1 MSPDKKFYITT
12 TLPYVNADPHIGFA
26 LEIVQ
31 ADAIARYR
39 RSLGEEVFFNTG
51 TDEHGIKIYR
61 KALEEKKE
69 VQDYVDEYAGRFD
82 KLKGALN
89 LSYTN
94 FIRTTDEHHVYA
106 AQEFWKRC
114 LAAGDIYKKNYQSK
128 YCAGCELEKTDSELE
143 NGKCPLHPNQE
154 IELIDEEN
162 YFFRFS
168 KYQTALLELYR
179 EIPDFVLPASRLNE
193 IVSFVSAGLTDF
205 SISRL
210 KEKMPWGV
218 PVPNDSAHVMYVWFD
233 ALVNYLSTLGWP
245 EKENVTLEWWPG
257 LQVAGKD
264 NLRQQSAMWQAML
277 LSAGLPH
284 SKQIL
289 IHGFVTSEGKKMSK
303 SLGNVI
309 NPISLVEEFG
319 TDALRHYLLA
329 NISTFEDG
337 DFTDVKFLENYNA
350 NLANGLGNLVSRVVK
365 MATGYFEG
373 AIQHRLEI
381 EVPFKRRFETVSGSE
396 ETDGSLVST
405 VIRGEVLPK
414 YHEYMQHYEIH
425 RATEVLFELMK
436 RLDGYIT
443 DYEPYRLIKTDKD
456 KTEAILWNLLYSL
469 HYITLALSPIIPDT
483 SDKIKKIIGAKIGD
497 KNEPESFFVTYVDKP
512 LFPRK

>member
-1 MSPDKKFYITT
+1 MTDRKFYITT

-39 RSLGEEVFFNTG
+39 RTLGDDIFFNTG

-69 VQDYVDEYAGRFD
+69 VQAYVDEYAARFD
-82 KLKGALN
+82 NLKGALN
-89 LSYTN
+89 LSYNN

-106 AQEFWKRC
+106 AGEFWKRC
-114 LAAGDIYKKNYQSK
+114 AAAGDIYKKNYQSK

-143 NGKCPLHPNQE
+143 NGKCPLHPKQE

-168 KYQTALLELYR
+168 KYQEALLDLYKKN
-179 EIPDFVLPASRLNE
+179 PDFVLPASRLHE
-193 IVSFVSAGLTDF
+193 ITTFVSSGLTDF

-218 PVPNDSAHVMYVWFD
+218 PVPDDSAHVMYVWFD
-233 ALVNYLSTLGWP
+233 ALVNYLSALGWP
-245 EKENVTLEWWPG
+245 EKENVTMEWWPG

-303 SLGNVI
+303 STGNVV
-309 NPISLVEEFG
+309 NPISLVEKYG

-329 NISTFEDG
+329 NIPTFEDG
-337 DFTDVKFLENYNA
+337 DFTEAKFLESYNA

-365 MATGYFEG
+365 MAVEYFG
-373 AIQHRLEI
+373 GNIIHRPEI
-381 EVPFKRRFETVSGSE
+381 DVPLKQRFETVSGTE
-396 ETDGSLVST
+396 ITDGSSIEHTLSQE
-405 VIRGEVLPK
+405 ILPK
-414 YHEYMQHYEIH
+414 FHEHMNHYEIH
-425 RATEVLFELMK
+425 KACEVLWGFMK
-436 RLDGYIT
+436 RLDGYVT
-443 DYEPYRLIKTDKD
+443 DYEPYRLVKTDKN
-456 KTEAILWNLLYSL
+456 KTEAILWNLLYGIHCVSE
-469 HYITLALSPIIPDT
+469 IFAPIIPDA
-483 SDKIKKIIGAKIGD
+483 SERIQEIINVKVLENGGVG
-497 KNEPESFFVTYVDKP
+497 SFLVKPVDKP
-512 LFPRK
+512 LFLRK